1 MKNFYG
7 RRFSRNHKNKILD
20 LNSACKCFLSEDNIK
35 EKILEF
41 RKIYTS
47 VNLEIGFGN
56 GDNLINLAA
65 NNPNAGFIGCD
76 PFWSGNVIVSK
87 KISLMS
93 LNNILISN
101 LEFSKCFEYLNS
113 LKYENIFI
121 LFPDP
126 WPKRKHA
133 KRRLVN
139 SEFYKMIKIII
150 QNEGKVFLK
159 SDYTDYISDIVSI
172 FLSDGEF
179 LMARTFLK
187 KQNIFPYKNTKYA
200 IKSVENLNFP
210 HLIVFKYIPKKI

>member
-7 RRFSRNHKNKILD
+7 RRFSRNRKNKILD
-20 LNSACKCFLSEDNIK
+20 PNSACKFFLSEDIIK

-41 RKIYTS
+41 RQIFKS

-56 GDNLINLAA
+56 GDNLINLAV
-65 NNPNAGFIGCD
+65 NNPYAGFIGCD
-76 PFWSGNVIVSK
+76 PFWTGNVIVSK

-101 LEFSKCFEYLNS
+101 LEFSKCFKYLDS

-139 SEFYKMIKIII
+139 NEFYEMIKKIIK
-150 QNEGKVFLK
+150 NKGKVFLK
-159 SDYTDYISDIVSI
+159 SDNIDYISHMVSI

-179 LMARTFLK
+179 SMARTFLEEK
-187 KQNIFPYKNTKYA
+187 NIFPFKNTKYA
-200 IKSVENLNFP
+200 TKSVENFNFP
-210 HLIVFKYIPKKI
+210 HLVVFEYTPKKI

>member
-20 LNSACKCFLSEDNIK
+20 PNSACKCFLSEDNIK

-41 RKIYTS
+41 RKIYKS

-56 GDNLINLAA
+56 GDNLINLAV

-101 LEFSKCFEYLNS
+101 LEFSKCFEYLKG

-133 KRRLVN
+133 KRRLIN
-139 SEFYKMIKIII
+139 SKFYKMIKIII

-159 SDYTDYISDIVSI
+159 SDYTDYICDMVSI
-172 FLSDGEF
+172 FLRDGEF
-179 LMARTFLK
+179 LMARTFLE
-187 KQNIFPYKNTKYA
+187 KQNIFPFKNTKYA
-200 IKSVENLNFP
+200 IKSIENHNFP

>member
-20 LNSACKCFLSEDNIK
+20 PNSACKCFLSEDNIK

-41 RKIYTS
+41 RKIYKS

-56 GDNLINLAA
+56 GDNLINLAV
-65 NNPNAGFIGCD
+65 NNPKAGFIGCD

-87 KISLMS
+87 KISSMS

-133 KRRLVN
+133 KRRLVD
-139 SEFYKMIKIII
+139 SEFYKMIKMII

-159 SDYTDYISDIVSI
+159 SDCTDYVSDMVSI
-172 FLSDGEF
+172 FLRDGEF
-179 LMARTFLK
+179 LMARTFLE
-187 KQNIFPYKNTKYA
+187 KQNIFPFKNTKYA
-200 IKSVENLNFP
+200 IKSVENRNFP